1 MEWKYKLIFLLVL
14 LCLAR
19 IEKSYSQNC
28 ITMQYDNNGNRV
40 SMFVHECGCEYKSSG
55 TSDIM
60 NNEISQDDNNRE
72 LMLYPNPND
81 GIFNITMSDDN
92 KNPIAIHLYNINGVM
107 VMNGNLSDNKMIDI
121 SYMPSGVYLL
131 KIIQGESACSK
142 IVVKL

>member
-40 SMFVHECGCEYKSSG
+40 SMLVHECGCEYKSRG

-72 LMLYPNPND
+72 LMIYPNPND
-81 GIFNITMSDDN
+81 GVFNIMISDDN
-92 KNPIAIHLYNINGVM
+92 ENPIAIHLYNINGVM

-121 SYMPSGVYLL
+121 TYMPSGVYLL
-131 KIIQGESACSK
+131 RIIQGESVCSK